1 MLVSQ
6 PIQRIS
12 INLNI
17 RCFQLIRKNS
27 FSAIYSAEVNES
39 APIGSIVITIQ
50 ATDKDAGNNSR
61 ISYSIIDA
69 NVSTLA
75 VLTSCL

>member
-1 MLVSQ
+1 MSQ
-6 PIQRIS
+6 PFQRIS
-12 INLNI
+12 INLSI
-17 RCFQLIRKNS
+17 RYSQLTSNNL

-39 APIGSIVITIQ
+39 APIGSTVITIQ